1 MLVMMI
7 KLRQVTSSGRRTNKL
22 FFAVFCAIAIAVSQG
37 LGFDVVE
44 GVTLRDSDDNAGGSH
59 ARSARTQEP
68 PEQVATGPTQIPFD
82 KFTRDARA
90 TFAANDYPN
99 IYWLFVDSTA
109 IADQPIP
116 LTVRAHLR
124 RAKADPAGLLRDNHD
139 YPISEAA
146 LQHIRNLGVTVRH
159 ASRYLKAVAVI
170 ADSAQIAQAAT
181 LPFVRKVHTLRTL
194 EAPMPEVVR
203 FDQGEHPKSAIDFGY
218 GQSLRQNQIIQADR
232 LHLMGITGSG
242 VMIAIFDTGFD
253 TDHPVLSGASII
265 ARYDFINQD
274 TSVSENECT
283 VSGAQNYHGTLVFGV
298 IGATAPDTMIGVA
311 PDADFILAKTEI
323 VCDGTEIKLEEDN
336 WIAAAEWAD
345 SIGADVITSSLSYT
359 QFTDSGSYTLD
370 DMDGNT
376 ALITIAADI
385 AASKNIIVITSAGNS
400 RQSLTWSLIGAPA
413 DGDSVLAI
421 GAVRSDSTLTTF
433 SSPGPT
439 ADGRIKPDVTTMG
452 KNVYTIG
459 PKPVRDFK
467 YASGT
472 SLSAPLVAGGA
483 ALALQY
489 DPTMTAEQFRQLAR
503 STASQADSPDNDFGY
518 GLFNA
523 FRSSGI
529 ATLEDIDTIRV
540 TVGEVREVPF
550 AVSGNSGSMPLLSL
564 REPPAGVV
572 LQDFG
577 DGSGILSVTGS
588 SENPPQISF
597 RLIAD
602 FDQYSDSATI
612 YLETFVPAD
621 RQIFAGPN
629 PFADSVRIFVDPVAG
644 SLKSVSIFNIS
655 GEKIWEKVN
664 LHPESTDSIR
674 EWTMLAWNGRN
685 QQGQP
690 ASAGVYLAVVRTDRH
705 QVVLKL
711 LKSN

>member
-1 MLVMMI
+1 MLGI
-7 KLRQVTSSGRRTNKL
+7 KRYLRQMSGGGRRISAPL
-22 FFAVFCAIAIAVSQG
+22 FCFLCAIAIASIC
-37 LGFDVVE
+37 
-44 GVTLRDSDDNAGGSH
+44 NA
-59 ARSARTQEP
+59 QP
-68 PEQVATGPTQIPFD
+68 PLD
-82 KFTRDARA
+82 KFSRDARA
-90 TFAANDYPN
+90 NLAANDYPN

-109 IADQPIP
+109 VAGQPIP
-116 LTVRAHLR
+116 LTDRARLR
-124 RAKADPAGLLRDNHD
+124 RAKVDPSRWLIDRSD
-139 YPISEAA
+139 YPIADSA
-146 LQHIRNLGVTVRH
+146 LQRIAASGVTIRH

-170 ADSAQIAQAAT
+170 ASPSQIAQAAA
-181 LPFVRKVHTLRTL
+181 LPFVKRVHILRTL
-194 EAPMPEVVR
+194 ETKLPDVVK
-203 FDQGEHPKSAIDFGY
+203 FDQGVHPQSAIDFGY
-218 GQSLRQNQIIQADR
+218 GQSLIQNQIIQADR
-232 LHLMGITGSG
+232 LHQMGITGSG
-242 VMIAIFDTGFD
+242 VVIAIFDTGFD

-274 TSVSENECT
+274 ASVDENECT
-283 VSGAQNYHGTLVFGV
+283 GSGAQNFHGTLVFGV
-298 IGATAPDTMIGVA
+298 IGGMAPDTLIGVA

-345 SIGADVITSSLSYT
+345 SIGADIITSSLSYT
-359 QFTDSGSYTLD
+359 QFTDSGSYTLS

-385 AASKNIIVITSAGNS
+385 AASKNIIVITSAGNNRLS
-400 RQSLTWSLIGAPA
+400 NSWSLIGAPA

-421 GAVRSDSTLTTF
+421 GAVRSDSTLAPF
-433 SSPGPT
+433 SSPGPS

-452 KNVYTIG
+452 VKVFTIL
-459 PKPVRDFK
+459 PKPTRDFTL
-467 YASGT
+467 ANGT
-472 SLSAPLVAGGA
+472 SFSAPLVAGGA

-489 DPTMTAEQFRQLAR
+489 DPTLTAEQFRQLAR
-503 STASQADSPDNDFGY
+503 STANRADNPDNDFGY

-540 TVGEVREVPF
+540 AVGQVREVPF
-550 AVSGNSGSMPLLSL
+550 AVPSNNGNPPELFL
-564 REPPAGVV
+564 REPPFGLV
-572 LQDFG
+572 LQDFR
-577 DGSGILSVTGS
+577 DGSGLLTVTGS
-588 SENPPQISF
+588 AENPPQSSF
-597 RLIAD
+597 RLIAA
-602 FDQYSDSATI
+602 FDQYSDSTTI
-612 YLETFVPAD
+612 YLETFVPTD

-629 PFADSVRIFVDPVAG
+629 PFADSVRIFVDPQAG
-644 SLKSVSIFNIS
+644 SLQSVSIFNVS

-664 LHPESTDSIR
+664 SLPSSTDSIR

-690 ASAGVYLAVVRTDRH
+690 VSAGVYLAVVSTDRQ

>member
-1 MLVMMI
+1 MKQFRKILGGG
-7 KLRQVTSSGRRTNKL
+7 GRARAL
-22 FFAVFCAIAIAVSQG
+22 YFSVLCAIVITVSQG
-37 LGFDVVE
+37 LAFGGVE
-44 GVTLRDSDDNAGGSH
+44 GVTRRVLDDSTGGSH
-59 ARSARTQEP
+59 ARSAQTQEP
-68 PEQVATGPTQIPFD
+68 PEQAATEPDQPPFD
-82 KFTRDARA
+82 KFTSDARA
-90 TFAANDYPN
+90 TLAANDYPN

-116 LTVRAHLR
+116 LTVRAQLR
-124 RAKADPAGLLRDNHD
+124 RAKEDPNGLLRDNHD

-146 LQHIRNLGVTVRH
+146 LQSIRDLGVTIRH

-170 ADSAQIAQAAT
+170 AGPSQIAQAAS
-181 LPFVRKVHTLRTL
+181 LPFVKKVHSLRTL
-194 EAPMPEVVR
+194 KTPMPEVAK
-203 FDQGEHPKSAIDFGY
+203 FDQGEIPQSAIDFGY
-218 GQSLRQNQIIQADR
+218 GQSLRQIQIIQADR

-253 TDHPVLSGASII
+253 TDHPVLAGASIV

-274 TSVSENECT
+274 GSVSENECA

-298 IGATAPDTMIGVA
+298 IGAMAPDTMIGVA

-345 SIGADVITSSLSYT
+345 SIGADIITSSLSYT

-400 RQSLTWSLIGAPA
+400 RGSEWNSVGAPA

-421 GAVRSDSTLTTF
+421 GAINPDSTLAGF

-452 KNVYTIG
+452 TEVWTIL
-459 PKPVRDFK
+459 PKPDSGFR
-467 YASGT
+467 YANGT
-472 SLSAPLVAGGA
+472 SFSAPLVAGGA

-503 STASQADSPDNDFGY
+503 STASQADRPDNDFGW

-529 ATLEDIDTIRV
+529 ATLEEIDTIRV
-540 TVGEVREVPF
+540 IVGEVREVPF
-550 AVSGNSGSMPLLSL
+550 AVSGSNGSMPVLSL
-564 REPPAGVV
+564 REPPVGVV

-577 DGSGILSVTGS
+577 DGSGILTVTGS
-588 SENPPQISF
+588 AENPPQVSF
-597 RLIAD
+597 QLIAD
-602 FDQYSDSATI
+602 FDQYSDSTTI
-612 YLETFVPAD
+612 HLETFVPAD

-629 PFADSVRIFVDPVAG
+629 PFTDSVRIFVDPAAG

-664 LHPESTDSIR
+664 SRPGSTDTIR
-674 EWTMLAWNGRN
+674 EWTMWAWNGRN

-690 ASAGVYLAVVRTDRH
+690 VSAGIYLAVVSTDRQ